1 MSVISDVMPG
11 KKMLQS
17 LEDAIRLEREKRLE
31 ESGID
36 KDILEKIKL
45 LDMILS
51 YSQYQKI

>member
-36 KDILEKIKL
+36 KDTLEKIKL